1 MATKTG
7 EKNALVWRKAA
18 VLGSL
23 WAASEIVL
31 GSFLHNARVPFSGEF
46 LTAVGIAVLVAGHRL
61 WPERGLLWRAGLVCA
76 AMKSVSPSAVIF
88 GPMAAIA
95 AEGLLAEAGVRLLG
109 GNAAGYLLAG
119 ALAMLGT
126 LGYKLLRLFMLYG
139 PDTIKVYL
147 RGVEWLKGLGLA
159 GAGPWAP
166 LIAAACAYFIGGA
179 AVALAG
185 MSAGEQ
191 HAPAAGGQGAK
202 VEFKR
207 PGAEGPARS
216 YSVWTLLLHALFVA
230 GVMAAGRGIPAAALL
245 ATAVIYGY
253 LCARFYPRAR
263 RLLKH
268 TGVWTGVAIAS
279 AAAGFMLGSVE
290 AGLYMAL
297 RAFLLT
303 LAFAAIGCELLNPAI
318 RGLLERLAG
327 RVFFET
333 LEYAF
338 SALPGIIAGLPS
350 GRAFVRRPL
359 AALGTAVARAPFLLD
374 KAEGP
379 RVFII
384 TGGHGAGKSELVLAL
399 AVLLRRAGRRPG
411 GICSTGLWE
420 NGRRSGFDV
429 LDLASGARQP
439 LCRRGPGGGVRA
451 GEFGFFN
458 EGLAAG
464 LKALSAE
471 SLAGADAVFVDEA
484 GFLELEGGGW
494 AAPIEELCRGGHP
507 LVLVVRDY
515 LVERLTAHFKLRR
528 PVLWRAGETS
538 AGAALPELLAAIRA
552 ELS

>member
-1 MATKTG
+1 
-7 EKNALVWRKAA
+7 
-18 VLGSL
+18 
-23 WAASEIVL
+23 
-31 GSFLHNARVPFSGEF
+31 
-46 LTAVGIAVLVAGHRL
+46 
-61 WPERGLLWRAGLVCA
+61 
-76 AMKSVSPSAVIF
+76 
-88 GPMAAIA
+88 
-95 AEGLLAEAGVRLLG
+95 
-109 GNAAGYLLAG
+109 
-119 ALAMLGT
+119 
-126 LGYKLLRLFMLYG
+126 
-139 PDTIKVYL
+139 
-147 RGVEWLKGLGLA
+147 LGLA
-159 GAGPWAP
+159 GASPWAP

-191 HAPAAGGQGAK
+191 HAPADGGQGTK

-216 YSVWTLLLHALFVA
+216 YSVWALLLHALFVA
-230 GVMAAGRGIPAAALL
+230 GVMAAGRGIPGAALL
-245 ATAVIYGY
+245 GIAVIYGY

-263 RLLKH
+263 RLLRH

-279 AAAGFMLGSVE
+279 GAAGFMLGSVE

-359 AALGTAVARAPFLLD
+359 AALGAAVARAPFLLD
-374 KAEGP
+374 KAAGP

-384 TGGHGAGKSELVLAL
+384 TGGHGAGKSELVLEL

-411 GICSTGLWE
+411 GICATGLWE
-420 NGRRSGFDV
+420 NGQRSGFDV
-429 LDLASGARQP
+429 LDLGSGARQP
-439 LCRRGPGGGVRA
+439 LCRRGPGGSVRA
-451 GEFGFFN
+451 GEFGFLD
-458 EGLAAG
+458 EGLAVG

-494 AAPIEELCRGGHP
+494 AAPIKELLHGGKP

-515 LVERLTAHFKLRR
+515 LAERMAEHFKLRR
-528 PVLWRAGETS
+528 PVMWRAGEIP
-538 AGAALPELLAAIRA
+538 AAVALPELLAAIRA
-552 ELS
+552 GLS